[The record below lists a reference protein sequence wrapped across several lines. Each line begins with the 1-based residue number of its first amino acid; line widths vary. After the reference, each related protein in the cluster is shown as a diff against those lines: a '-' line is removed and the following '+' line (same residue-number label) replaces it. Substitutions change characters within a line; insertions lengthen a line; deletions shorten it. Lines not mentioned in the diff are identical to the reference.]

1 MKKPVQIGAAVVAI
15 LIMCAFSGAIGSAI
29 APDGSKDTYNISYA
43 DFVVIMLTAVSVMV
57 TVLALIVGVAAYIG
71 WNSIQGKVKAEVKSY
86 LKVGFK
92 PGKPLHE
99 LFVEEK
105 YKASV
110 SGVQPLGE
118 NFDAD
123 VAAAKQ
129 EGDEEF

>member
-1 MKKPVQIGAAVVAI
+1 MRKPVQIAGAIVAI
-15 LIMCAFSGAIGSAI
+15 LVMCAFAGAIGSSI
-29 APDGSKDTYNISYA
+29 APDASKDTYNISYA

-71 WNSIQGKVKAEVKSY
+71 WNSIQGKVKSEVRSY
-86 LKVGFK
+86 LKTGFK
-92 PGKPLHE
+92 PGKPLHN
-99 LFVEEK
+99 LFMDEK

-110 SGVQPLGE
+110 PGIQPLGE
-118 NFDAD
+118 SFDAD

>member
-1 MKKPVQIGAAVVAI
+1 MKKPVQTGLAVIAV
-15 LIMCAFSGAIGSAI
+15 LVLCAFAGAIGSAI
-29 APDGSKDTYNISYA
+29 GGDGAKATYRISYA

-71 WNSIQGKVKAEVKSY
+71 WRSIQGRVKSEVRLY
-86 LKVGFK
+86 LKSGFK

-110 SGVQPLGE
+110 PGIQPLGN
-118 NFDAD
+118 NFEAD
-123 VAAAKQ
+123 VEAAKK